1 MSDDDLFLPA
11 RAVRK
16 RYSKS
21 DMAIHRWLQDAKLG
35 FPKPSY
41 ICGYRHWKLSEL
53 LKWEQTLP
61 AKKGAAEAA

>member
-1 MSDDDLFLPA
+1 MTHKDWQGMSDDDLFLPA

-41 ICGYRHWKLSEL
+41 ICGYRHYSYRV
-53 LKWEQTLP
+53 P
-61 AKKGAAEAA
+61 MRRY

>member
-41 ICGYRHWKLSEL
+41 ICGYRHYSYRV
-53 LKWEQTLP
+53 P
-61 AKKGAAEAA
+61 MRRY